1 EGNISAGAQLNLNTV
16 NSLSNLKG
24 TLQAKQI
31 GITAG
36 SINNSEG
43 KLLATGN
50 SPFSIHADND
60 LTNNQGFIGGN
71 GDVLLTA
78 ANISNIGGT
87 VYARQ
92 DLNITTAAKLD
103 N

>member
-1 EGNISAGAQLNLNTV
+1 
-16 NSLSNLKG
+16 
-24 TLQAKQI
+24 
-31 GITAG
+31 
-36 SINNSEG
+36 EG

-103 N
+103 NSQGTVQADGKLNLQNGT